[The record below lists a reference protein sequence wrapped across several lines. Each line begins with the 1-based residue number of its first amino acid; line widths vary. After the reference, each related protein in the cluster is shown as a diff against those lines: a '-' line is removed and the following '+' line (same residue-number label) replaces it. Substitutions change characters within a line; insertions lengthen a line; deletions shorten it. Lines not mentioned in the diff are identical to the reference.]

1 MFKSL
6 IWGHCLIAW
15 SGADAVWVCSSVL
28 EGRVVEKRDFFCVC
42 ASFGEFPRP
51 EWKRRNERDKKGKF
65 FFFTVSRT
73 LLPAS
78 NENMV
83 ELQVLFASVRHWSQ
97 LLKTSWHFYL
107 VIQAINL
114 GITLDFLLTFPQQC
128 QSLRFVNSTYLM
140 LLEYNSPFSYPPA
153 TPFIQIPCTS
163 TWVASTFFS
172 LAFSGFVLLPFN
184 LLKTSMA
191 PYYP

>member
-6 IWGHCLIAW
+6 ILGHCLIAW

-42 ASFGEFPRP
+42 IFQWIPTPGVE
-51 EWKRRNERDKKGKF
+51 EKERKGQEREI

-83 ELQVLFASVRHWSQ
+83 ELQVLFASVSHWSQ
-97 LLKTSWHFYL
+97 LFKTSWHFYL

-114 GITLDFLLTFPQQC
+114 GITLDFSLTFPQQC

-140 LLEYNSPFSYPPA
+140 PLEYNSPFSYPPA

-184 LLKTSMA
+184 LLKTSRA